1 MAFKMKGFSP
11 FTKMDGK
18 KKKKNKRM
26 TIHGE
31 ETGEVNVNKKGE
43 KFAIF
48 DEYLGKNPPM
58 EKGDT
63 IVASS
68 KSLYKDEDGEWIMG
82 THKVKKVGEKKWK
95 ITGKYKPKKK

>member
-1 MAFKMKGFSP
+1 MAYKQSGWSAFS
-11 FTKMDGK
+11 KKDDNK
-18 KKKKNKRM
+18 KKKKKM

-31 ETGEVNVNKKGE
+31 ETGEVSTTNKGE
-43 KFAIF
+43 KYAIF
-48 DEYLGKNPPM
+48 DERLGKNRPM

-82 THKVKKVGEKKWK
+82 THDVEKVGQKKWK
-95 ITGKYKPKKK
+95 IK

>member
-18 KKKKNKRM
+18 KKKKKKQV

-48 DEYLGKNPPM
+48 DEALGKNPPM

-63 IVASS
+63 IIASP
-68 KSLYKDEDGEWIMG
+68 KSLHKDYPGIAG
-82 THKVKKVGEKKWK
+82 THKVKKVGDKKWK